1 MTVMIDEDPALPEEL
16 SPDEELQIA
25 KLDAAEAAKP
35 LCLENSPFENR
46 GAQLLHAAWID
57 GWASCRDAEFI
68 GEEAMNDAFN
78 GSLTLAMCLAADHAK

>member
-1 MTVMIDEDPALPEEL
+1 MTVLINEDPALPQEL
-16 SPDEELQIA
+16 SHDDEMQMA
-25 KLDAAEAAKP
+25 KLDAAKP
-35 LCLENSPFENR
+35 LCLANSPFENR

-78 GSLTLAMCLAADHAK
+78 SSLTLAMCLAADHAK

>member
-1 MTVMIDEDPALPEEL
+1 MMTVLINEDPALPEEL
-16 SPDEELQIA
+16 SPDEELQMA
-25 KLDAAEAAKP
+25 KLDAAKP

-78 GSLTLAMCLAADHAK
+78 SSLTLAMCLAADHAK